1 MNKTKP
7 GTGRRHSSV
16 PNLQSLPI
24 RSPEVEKLRRA
35 FSLAQIEA
43 KRQLKKGK

>member
-1 MNKTKP
+1 MNTANP

-16 PNLQSLPI
+16 PNLPI

-43 KRQLKKGK
+43 KRQLKKGE

>member
-1 MNKTKP
+1 MNTANP

-16 PNLQSLPI
+16 PNRQSP
-24 RSPEVEKLRRA
+24 A
-35 FSLAQIEA
+35 HIEE

>member
-1 MNKTKP
+1 MNTANP

-24 RSPEVEKLRRA
+24 RSPEVEELRRA
-35 FSLAQIEA
+35 FSLARAEE